1 MALGRFCSV
10 AVLAGCWLGASVS
23 TGFSAKDSAITTSG
37 LPVPR
42 YVSLKSDHV
51 NVRAGPTKDNDVAWV
66 YTRSGLPVEITA
78 EFENWRRVRDSEGA
92 EGWVYHSLLS
102 GRRTAVV
109 TMKTKDDLAPLYDRA
124 DPAAPSPPACRPAS
138 SPRSRNAPPAGAAS
152 SATALTAGS
161 NSSGCGAFTRTRRWS
176 ERAISSSSPHDAG
189 TQTPRPQARRAGRR
203 LCSNNDSG
211 GYGSLRSQGRRRR
224 CELSASCAAARP
236 CRRGRSRSLRALPAS
251 FDSTR
256 CGSGMSTSSWLFSR

>member
-10 AVLAGCWLGASVS
+10 MALVCTWLGASVGPS
-23 TGFSAKDSAITTSG
+23 HSAKDSTPQTASG

-66 YTRSGLPVEITA
+66 YTRAGLPVEITA

-109 TMKTKDDLAPLYDRA
+109 TMKRKDDLATLYDNA
-124 DPAAPSPPACRPAS
+124 DPASAIAAHLQ
-138 SPRSRNAPPAGAAS
+138 AGVLAQVK
-152 SATALTAGS
+152 
-161 NSSGCGAFTRTRRWS
+161 
-176 ERAISSSSPHDAG
+176 H
-189 TQTPRPQARRAGRR
+189 
-203 LCSNNDSG
+203 
-211 GYGSLRSQGRRRR
+211 
-224 CELSASCAAARP
+224 
-236 CRRGRSRSLRALPAS
+236 
-251 FDSTR
+251 
-256 CGSGMSTSSWLFSR
+256 CGSGWCHISGSGFDGWIEQQRLWGVYADEKID

>member
-1 MALGRFCSV
+1 MALRRVCVFV
-10 AVLAGCWLGASVS
+10 VLVGIWLGASADA
-23 TGFSAKDSAITTSG
+23 GASAKDSALTASG

-109 TMKTKDDLAPLYDRA
+109 TMKTKDELASLY
-124 DPAAPSPPACRPAS
+124 
-138 SPRSRNAPPAGAAS
+138 AGADAT
-152 SATALTAGS
+152 SAVTARLQAGVVAQVKH
-161 NSSGCGAFTRTRRWS
+161 CGAGWCHVSGEGFDGWI
-176 ERAISSSSPHDAG
+176 E
-189 TQTPRPQARRAGRR
+189 QQR
-203 LCSNNDSG
+203 LWGVYAD
-211 GYGSLRSQGRRRR
+211 
-224 CELSASCAAARP
+224 EKV
-236 CRRGRSRSLRALPAS
+236 
-251 FDSTR
+251 D
-256 CGSGMSTSSWLFSR
+256 

>member
-1 MALGRFCSV
+1 MALVRYGLAV
-10 AVLAGCWLGASVS
+10 VLAGGMLGACFS
-23 TGFSAKDSAITTSG
+23 TGVWAKDSTPTTSG

-109 TMKTKDDLAPLYDRA
+109 TMKRKDDLAALHDTA
-124 DPAAPSPPACRPAS
+124 DEGSAV
-138 SPRSRNAPPAGAAS
+138 NARLQAGVVAQVKK
-152 SATALTAGS
+152 
-161 NSSGCGAFTRTRRWS
+161 CGAGWCHIAGNGFDGWIEQQRLWGVYAD
-176 ERAISSSSPHDAG
+176 ERV
-189 TQTPRPQARRAGRR
+189 
-203 LCSNNDSG
+203 N
-211 GYGSLRSQGRRRR
+211 
-224 CELSASCAAARP
+224 
-236 CRRGRSRSLRALPAS
+236 
-251 FDSTR
+251 
-256 CGSGMSTSSWLFSR
+256 